1 MTECILRL
9 RASRVGCSSSVAPER
24 SRICQ
29 NDNLGLMLAQLLITL
44 TTHKH
49 SKYCLLH
56 KHNASLTTHCTVVGE
71 GAVDD
76 KVGEDDE
83 RNARETG
90 GKETRVKALGVRETG
105 GIKRVGDG
113 SAI

>member
-1 MTECILRL
+1 MPGVLVE
-9 RASRVGCSSSVAPER
+9 
-24 SRICQ
+24 
-29 NDNLGLMLAQLLITL
+29 
-44 TTHKH
+44 
-49 SKYCLLH
+49 
-56 KHNASLTTHCTVVGE
+56 E

-90 GKETRVKALGVRETG
+90 GKEPRVKALGVRETG
-105 GIKRVGDG
+105 GIKRVCDG